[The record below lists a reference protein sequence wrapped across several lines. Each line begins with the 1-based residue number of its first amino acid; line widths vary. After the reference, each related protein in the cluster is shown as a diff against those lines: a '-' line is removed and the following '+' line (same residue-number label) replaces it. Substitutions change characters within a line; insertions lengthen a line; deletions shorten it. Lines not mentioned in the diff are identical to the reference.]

1 MGSMVSLPIS
11 SLWQKKEYRILIAG
25 PFYSGKTTILFSQL
39 KNYGPIE
46 TVPTVAFNVESLTHG
61 GMNFVCWDIG
71 GRHTLRPEWGV
82 YIAQTNAII
91 FVVDSTDIRLD
102 DAANEL
108 TNLLNLECMRQL
120 SDAPLLVFANK
131 QDLKGAKSPVEIA
144 EALHLRELGDR
155 IWNIAPCSATDGV
168 GISGGMDWLVQ
179 ALKSQ
184 RKSQRA

>member
-25 PFYSGKTTILFSQL
+25 PD
-39 KNYGPIE
+39 YGPIE
-46 TVPTVAFNVESLTHG
+46 TVPTVGFNVESFTHG
-61 GMNFVCWDIG
+61 GINLFCCDLG
-71 GRHTLRPEWGV
+71 GRQRLRPEWTA
-82 YIAQTNAII
+82 YLTPNAII
-91 FVVDSTDIRLD
+91 FVVDSADITLGD
-102 DAANEL
+102 GANNL
-108 TNLLNLECMRQL
+108 AHLLNEECVREA

-144 EALHLRELGDR
+144 EALHLRELRDR
-155 IWNIAPCSATDGV
+155 RWNIAPCSATDGV

-184 RKSQRA
+184 GKSQRE